1 MSIIYGPVPSWR
13 LGKSL
18 GIDMVSTRLKT
29 CSFDCVYC
37 QLGDTVNKQTD
48 RKEFV
53 SLKHLEHELN
63 LLPPL
68 DMDYATFSG
77 VGEPTLAINIGDA
90 IEMVR
95 QSLRIPIAVLTNS
108 SLLHKRD
115 VRQDLA
121 HADIV
126 IAKLDAP
133 EDDLLHLIN
142 RPVFDCSLS
151 EITDGI
157 KSFRSMF
164 RGKLAI
170 QMMFMEANREK
181 APALAEIVRQFSP
194 DELQIN
200 TPLRPCPVRPLSP
213 ADISQ
218 IIRSFSGF
226 RHVITVY
233 EAPKPSI
240 EPVNRQQTERRR
252 PEVQQI

>member
-13 LGKSL
+13 LGRSL

-37 QLGDTVNKQTD
+37 QLGDTVNRQAD

-53 SLKHLEHELN
+53 SLKHLEHELD

-77 VGEPTLAINIGDA
+77 VGEPSLAINIGDA
-90 IEMVR
+90 IELVR

-108 SLLHKRD
+108 SLLHERH
-115 VRQDLA
+115 VREELA
-121 HADIV
+121 GADIV
-126 IAKLDAP
+126 VAKLDAP
-133 EDDLLHLIN
+133 DDDLLRRVN
-142 RPVFDCSLS
+142 RPVFSLS
-151 EITDGI
+151 IHRLIEGI
-157 KSFRSMF
+157 KAFRSIF
-164 RGKLAI
+164 DGKLAI
-170 QMMFMEANREK
+170 QIMFTETNRDK
-181 APALAEIVRQFSP
+181 GPQLAELVKVFAP
-194 DELQIN
+194 DEIQIN
-200 TPLRPCPVRPLSP
+200 TPLRTCPVRPLSP

-218 IIRSFSGF
+218 ISRGFSGF
-226 RHVITVY
+226 RRVITVY

-252 PEVQQI
+252 PGVR